1 MKNLIA
7 ELLVKLA
14 QKEEEAKELT
24 VQVEALEIV
33 VTALLR
39 HMEHDAQQAL
49 IQDIE
54 QAIDQVTFWKIAL
67 RREISPLLAARVV

>member
-54 QAIDQVTFWKIAL
+54 QAIDRDPVHRSTTMMRCCCSNI
-67 RREISPLLAARVV
+67 

>member
-1 MKNLIA
+1 M
-7 ELLVKLA
+7 
-14 QKEEEAKELT
+14 
-24 VQVEALEIV
+24 QVEALEIV

-54 QAIDQVTFWKIAL
+54 QAIDQVTPVHRSTTMMRCCCSNI
-67 RREISPLLAARVV
+67 